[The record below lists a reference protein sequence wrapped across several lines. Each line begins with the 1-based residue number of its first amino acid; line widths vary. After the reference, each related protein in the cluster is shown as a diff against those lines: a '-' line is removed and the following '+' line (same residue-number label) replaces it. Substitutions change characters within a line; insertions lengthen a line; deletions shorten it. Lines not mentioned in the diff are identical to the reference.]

1 MAVALK
7 SGLEISPLDQ
17 IGCTELWH
25 LYAPLSQNRR
35 GRFQLSRGFIAQ
47 FLLLALAFQNDR
59 PRQCEDRSKFSCLST
74 KIVDMFS
81 KPVVNSRVEWWT
93 SELRMIRILKS
104 WRSVSCNQRKLTT
117 R

>member
-25 LYAPLSQNRR
+25 LYAPLSQKRR

-47 FLLLALAFQNDR
+47 FLLLALVFQNNR

-74 KIVDMFS
+74 KLLDVFRQA
-81 KPVVNSRVEWWT
+81 SR
-93 SELRMIRILKS
+93 
-104 WRSVSCNQRKLTT
+104 Q
-117 R
+117 